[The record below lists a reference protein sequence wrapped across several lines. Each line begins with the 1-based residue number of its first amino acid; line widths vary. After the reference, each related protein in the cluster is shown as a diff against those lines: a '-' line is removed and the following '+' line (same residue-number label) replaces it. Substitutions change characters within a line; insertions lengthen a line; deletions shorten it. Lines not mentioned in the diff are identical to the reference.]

1 MGRIGITTTIP
12 VEIVYAAG
20 HTPADLNNV
29 FITKP
34 NCYKLVEEAE
44 TFGFPRNLCAWI
56 KGIFSSTFS
65 NSRFDTVIG
74 VTQGDCSN
82 TQGLMEI
89 IKLMGTPVI
98 PFAFPS
104 DRDEKALAR
113 ELQKLRKA
121 LGASLSDVGETKKQ
135 LDQIRAQAQQIDE
148 LTWTKNKVSGE
159 ENHLALVSLSDFRG
173 NYQKYGK
180 ELSELIDEIKKRP
193 PFRDK
198 VRLAF
203 MGVPPIFTDL
213 YGFIESLGARVV
225 YNEIQHQYSMPEKT
239 DDILE
244 QYLRYTYPYG
254 IYARLDFIKRE
265 VKKRALQGLIHY
277 VQSFCYHQLE
287 DLIVRRQMPEIP
299 ILTLEGDKP
308 GPLDSR
314 ARLRIEAFIEL
325 VKGLS

>member
-20 HTPADLNNV
+20 HTPVDLNNI
-29 FITKP
+29 FITDP
-34 NCYKLVEEAE
+34 NSYKLVEQAE
-44 TFGFPRNLCAWI
+44 TFGFPRNSCAWI

-65 NSRFDTVIG
+65 NSRFDAVIG

-89 IKLMGTPVI
+89 IKLMGIPVI

-104 DRDEKALAR
+104 HRDEKALAH
-113 ELQKLRKA
+113 EIEKLRKT
-121 LGASLSDVGETKKQ
+121 LGASLSDISDTKKR
-135 LDQIRAQAQQIDE
+135 LDQIRAQAQQLDE
-148 LTWTKNKVSGE
+148 LTWTKNTVSGE
-159 ENHLALVSLSDFRG
+159 ENHLTLVNLSDFKG
-173 NYQKYGK
+173 NYEKYAR
-180 ELSELIDEIKKRP
+180 ELAELIDKVKHRQ
-193 PFRDK
+193 PFKDQ
-198 VRLAF
+198 VRLGF

-213 YGFIESLGARVV
+213 YDFIESLGARVV

-239 DDILE
+239 SCIAE

-287 DLIVRRQMPEIP
+287 ELIVRRQLSEIP

-314 ARLRIEAFIEL
+314 TRLRIEAFVEL